1 MDYLKICNEMAIED
15 IYQQFI
21 ESIKMEPEI
30 NRSQLIDKQLGK
42 YERLAEKMNIEL
54 KESEK

>member
-1 MDYLKICNEMAIED
+1 MAIED